1 MKCLIFREEGS
12 GTRFVMEQ
20 YFKKHNIHVRKK
32 MELTSN
38 EAVKQAVIAGLG
50 NSVMP
55 LIGIR
60 NELSNGDLKI
70 IPAVGF
76 PIKSKW
82 RIIWLKEKKL
92 SPVAVAYLNYL
103 QENKVA
109 ILKNYFSWINK
120 T

>member
-1 MKCLIFREEGS
+1 
-12 GTRFVMEQ
+12 MEQ
-20 YFKKHNIHVRKK
+20 YFKKHTIHVRKK

-38 EAVKQAVIAGLG
+38 EALKQAVIAGLG
-50 NSVMP
+50 YSVMP

-82 RIIWLKEKKL
+82 HLIWLKEKKL
-92 SPVAVAYLNYL
+92 SPVAEAYLGYIRK
-103 QENKVA
+103 NKEKV
-109 ILKNYFSWINK
+109 LSDHFSWINK
-120 T
+120 VHKKK